1 MALTDKSLFLYSFEV
16 TPTNCYIP
24 FLNVNAG
31 TEIDAIVPT
40 GFYTLGS
47 LATAIA
53 AAMNLADPANT
64 YTCTVART
72 FSSNLQNR
80 ITIATSGSFLSL
92 LWNTSTLAAS
102 SITSL
107 INFGSADLTGA
118 LTYTNSAT
126 SGTALLTSWYGFK
139 YQPPSL
145 NLRTIG
151 SVNIASDG
159 TKEVVWWSVQQ
170 FISVEFKY
178 EAQAYALASWQP
190 MIAWMAKGRPFEFT
204 PIYSVPGTVYSCT
217 LERSPG
223 DSKGLGFLMSE
234 MLPDFPFYYQTGSL
248 EFRLLAGTY

>member
-1 MALTDKSLFLYSFEV
+1 MALTDKSLFLYNFQV
-16 TPTNCYIP
+16 TPNNCYIP

-31 TEIDAIVPT
+31 TEIDAIVPS
-40 GFYTLGS
+40 GYYTLGS

-53 AAMNLADPANT
+53 AAMNVADPAKV
-64 YTCTVART
+64 YTCTVARN
-72 FSSNLQNR
+72 FSGNLQNR

-92 LWNTSTLAAS
+92 LWSSSPLAAS

-107 INFGSADLTGA
+107 INFGSSNNTGA
-118 LTYTNSAT
+118 LTYTNSTT
-126 SGTALLTSWYGFK
+126 SGTALQTSWYGFN

-170 FISVEFKY
+170 FINVEFKY
-178 EAQAYALASWQP
+178 ETQAFVLANWQP
-190 MIAWMAKGRPFEFT
+190 MMAWMAQGRPFEFT
-204 PIYSVPGTVYSCT
+204 PVYSTPGTVYSCT
-217 LERSPG
+217 LEKSPG
-223 DSKGLGFLMSE
+223 GSNGLGFLMRE
-234 MLPDFPFYYQTGSL
+234 MVPEFPLLYTTGAL